1 VSKRPEGPAAPEATY
16 RACHRR
22 ASTSVKKARPV
33 INLIRGQR
41 VSAARDILRYTPKRA
56 AYYIDRVVQSAIANA
71 ESTGQVDVDD
81 LVVARCWIDEGP
93 ARPGRWKFAAHGRVR
108 PIQRHSSHIHVELAL
123 VPEAPEPARKGSGGK
138 AKPEKKVEPSGAEK
152 KGKE

>member
-1 VSKRPEGPAAPEATY
+1 VGKRSADAAAPEATY

-33 INLIRGQR
+33 IDLIRGKR

-71 ESTGQVDVDD
+71 ESAGQVDVDD
-81 LVVARCWIDEGP
+81 LVVSRAWIDEGP

-108 PIQRHSSHIHVELAL
+108 PIRRRTSHICVELAV
-123 VPEAPEPARKGSGGK
+123 VPEEPEKPRRSGGRKSAAGK
-138 AKPEKKVEPSGAEK
+138 AKE
-152 KGKE
+152 

>member
-1 VSKRPEGPAAPEATY
+1 MGKRSADAAAPEAIY

-33 INLIRGQR
+33 IDLIRGKR

-71 ESTGQVDVDD
+71 ESSGQVDVDD
-81 LVVARCWIDEGP
+81 LVVSRAWIDEGP

-108 PIQRHSSHIHVELAL
+108 PIRRRTSHICVELAV
-123 VPEAPEPARKGSGGK
+123 VPEEPEKPRRSGGRKSAAGK
-138 AKPEKKVEPSGAEK
+138 AKE
-152 KGKE
+152 